1 MRQEPSAVDEPEGEP
16 EAEPAA
22 ELEPEDESR
31 AEPEPEIQGDPEPEP
46 EGDAQTELE
55 PEVQGESEPEPDDE
69 PEVPAEPVLEVL
81 AEPEDEVPVE
91 PVLEVPAE
99 PEDEVPEQWDVELSD
114 AVLSAD
120 DADDWDL
127 VSVEHRGPGWH
138 SYRRRF
144 ATDYPEA
151 GLVSARNDTPP
162 SKLAWAVFYVAAF
175 GLAISLG
182 VLRGLFM
189 TWSGR

>member
-1 MRQEPSAVDEPEGEP
+1 MRQEPSAVDEPE
-16 EAEPAA
+16 
-22 ELEPEDESR
+22 
-31 AEPEPEIQGDPEPEP
+31 AEPEPETQGDPEPEP
-46 EGDAQTELE
+46 EPETKAQAE
-55 PEVQGESEPEPDDE
+55 PEPEPDDE
-69 PEVPAEPVLEVL
+69 PEDEVPAEPVLEVL
-81 AEPEDEVPVE
+81 G
-91 PVLEVPAE
+91 E
-99 PEDEVPEQWDVELSD
+99 PEDEVPEQRDAELAD

-127 VSVEHRGPGWH
+127 VSVERRGPGWH

-162 SKLAWAVFYVAAF
+162 SKLAWAVFYVATF

>member
-81 AEPEDEVPVE
+81 AEPEDEVP
-91 PVLEVPAE
+91 
-99 PEDEVPEQWDVELSD
+99 EQWDVELAD

-162 SKLAWAVFYVAAF
+162 SKLAWAVFYVATF